1 MIRNYLKVALRNVAK
16 QKFFSAINIVGMTIG
31 ITACLLIILYVS
43 DELSFDRFHAN
54 ADRMY
59 QVGLHGKISGQ
70 DLRTTNTCPPLAQ
83 AMAEEIPDVEQTT
96 RLHDFW
102 GAVVK
107 YKDLAFNEKRV
118 YYADSNFF
126 DFFSFHLLQGDPK
139 TCLKEPHSVVLTE
152 DMAKKYFGA
161 EPAMG
166 KLINISD
173 TVAYKVT
180 GITENC
186 PLNSHFIYNI
196 LVSSSSSQDMKSD
209 VWLNNYLYT
218 YFILNKNGSLANVER
233 QWDVLVQ
240 KYVGPEIEKMMGI
253 SLQKMKQS
261 GGEYGYFPTKITDIH
276 LHATTMDS
284 IEPGGDITYVY
295 FFSAI
300 GVLIVIIACINFMN
314 LTTAKSAG
322 RAKEVGLRKALG
334 SMRGQLIGQFLSES
348 AIYTIVSIIL
358 SVVACYFLLPL
369 FNELSGK
376 ELHIRDLF
384 SPEFIIGV
392 IGLVLF
398 VGLIA
403 GSYPAFYL
411 TSFNAVEV
419 LKGKVRSGM
428 KSRGIRSFLVVFQ
441 FGISIFLI
449 IFTATVYLQL
459 RFMQHR
465 DMGLDKK
472 NVLVINDT
480 WRIGNNREAFKN
492 EINNLAGVEKSSFTN
507 NVFPGVNNTT
517 VFKSSGSEQDH
528 IMGQYYADY
537 DQLDV
542 MKFQLKAGRYFSRDF
557 PADTMSIVLNEA
569 AVREF
574 GFKDP
579 LNSDVITID
588 DANPGVQHKLP
599 VIGVL
604 KDFNFED
611 MKMQIRP
618 LCIRLAQWG
627 GNLCIRYS
635 GDPTQLVASTEKI
648 WKEFGP
654 TDPFEYSFLDDNFD
668 LLFRS
673 EQRMSSIF
681 GILSGLAIFVA
692 CLGLF
697 ALAAFTAEQ
706 RTKEIGVRKAM
717 GATVVG
723 LTRLLSREFTKLVLI
738 AILPASV
745 LGWWVSSRWLNGF
758 AYRTDLN
765 PLIFVGSGVLAIL
778 IAWSTV
784 VYQSVKAAR
793 ANPANSLR
801 YE

>member
-43 DELSFDRFHAN
+43 DELSYDRFHAN
-54 ADRMY
+54 ADLMY

-70 DLRTTNTCPPLAQ
+70 DIRTTNTCPPLAQ
-83 AMAEEIPDVEQTT
+83 AMAEEIPDIAQTT

-152 DMAKKYFGA
+152 DMAKKYFGDEA
-161 EPAMG
+161 PMG

-186 PLNSHFIYNI
+186 PHNSHFIYNI

-218 YFILNKNGSLANVER
+218 YFILNKNGSLENVER
-233 QWDVLVQ
+233 QWDVLVE

-253 SLQKMKQS
+253 SLEKMKQS
-261 GGEYGYFPTKITDIH
+261 GGEYGYFPTKVTDIH
-276 LHATTMDS
+276 LHATTMDAM
-284 IEPGGDITYVY
+284 EPGGDITYVY

-334 SMRGQLIGQFLSES
+334 SMRSQLIGQFLSES

-358 SVVACYFLLPL
+358 SVAACYFLLPL

-376 ELHIRDLF
+376 ELRIGDLF

-392 IGLVLF
+392 IALVLF

-419 LKGKVRSGM
+419 LKGKIRSGM

-459 RFMQHR
+459 RFMQNR

-472 NVLVINDT
+472 DVLIINET
-480 WRIGNNREAFKN
+480 WRIGKNREAFKN
-492 EINNLAGVEKSSFTN
+492 EINNLAGVQKSSFTN

-537 DQLDV
+537 DHLDV
-542 MKFQLKAGRYFSRDF
+542 MKFQLKEGRFFSRDF

-569 AVREF
+569 AVKEF

-579 LNSDVITID
+579 LNSDVITMD
-588 DANPGVQHKLP
+588 DANPGVRHNLR

-668 LLFRS
+668 ALFRS
-673 EQRMSSIF
+673 EQRMSGIF

-723 LTRLLSREFTKLVLI
+723 LTSLLSREFTRLVFI
-738 AILPASV
+738 AILPASA

-758 AYRTDLN
+758 AYRTELN
-765 PLIFVGSGVLAIL
+765 PLIFVGSGVVAIL
-778 IAWSTV
+778 IAWCTV
-784 VYQSVKAAR
+784 VYQSAKAAR